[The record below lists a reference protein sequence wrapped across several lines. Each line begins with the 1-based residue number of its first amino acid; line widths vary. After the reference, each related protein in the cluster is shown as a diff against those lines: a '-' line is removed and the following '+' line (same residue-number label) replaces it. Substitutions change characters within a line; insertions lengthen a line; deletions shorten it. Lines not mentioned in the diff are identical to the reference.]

1 MPGKRRVL
9 WFLLLI
15 AIATSAPALAEGPD
29 TQPVAT
35 TAADAEQAP
44 QRSPDQVYGL
54 WVITPAVLAIVLAIV
69 LRHVIPALAIGVFAA
84 AMMILPWSE
93 IGAGGFTYNPIA
105 GFRVAVETFLLGALQ
120 DVDHL
125 MILLF
130 TLLIGGVVEVI
141 SANGGTRAMVDVL
154 GRWASTRRRGQV
166 TAWSAGVAVF
176 FGDYPNML
184 IVGPTMRP
192 VFDRLRISRAKLA
205 YIVDSTA
212 APIASLALVG
222 EWVGVQVGYIQ
233 DGLDSAV
240 AGDASTWVADLGA
253 FEVFVASLPLRFYSL
268 MALAMV
274 LLIALLQRDF
284 GPMLT
289 AERRALSDDA
299 ATSVAD
305 ETTGL
310 SEANVPSTSPW
321 LALVPL
327 AVLIVATLALLI
339 VTGWARA
346 PEGSPFHLSVIM
358 AHTDSTRTMLYAS
371 LLSLMVAIG
380 MSMGWRTL
388 NLGGCMDAMMA
399 GFHRMFIAVVILSLA
414 WALSDAMRT
423 LRLAEVTTLHLQQ
436 AGVNPHALPVFV
448 FLTAAGVSFATG
460 TSWGTM
466 GILMPVTVTV
476 IAELAAG
483 LPVGEARSVLCS
495 GVAAVLAGAVFGDHC
510 SPISDTTV
518 LSAAA
523 TQCTIE
529 QHVWTQIPYALC
541 AAGIAMVVGGLL
553 HAWADISTPVCLAI
567 GVLMVFLLVRI
578 VGRPVRNAAA

>member
-1 MPGKRRVL
+1 MPCKRHLVL
-9 WFLLLI
+9 ALLLTLVT
-15 AIATSAPALAEGPD
+15 ANACVWAE
-29 TQPVAT
+29 QPVSPPAT
-35 TAADAEQAP
+35 ATNAAVEQAD
-44 QRSPDQVYGL
+44 RSSPDEVYGL
-54 WVITPAVLAIVLAIV
+54 WVIAPALLAIVLAIV

-84 AMMILPWSE
+84 SMMVLPWSE
-93 IGAGGFTYNPIA
+93 LSSGWFTYDPIA

-212 APIASLALVG
+212 APIASLALIG

-233 DGLDSAV
+233 DGLDAAT
-240 AGDASTWVADLGA
+240 AGNAGSWVADLGA

-289 AERRALSDDA
+289 AERKALAEAPGSIP
-299 ATSVAD
+299 AD
-305 ETTGL
+305 RPVGPAE
-310 SEANVPSTSPW
+310 SHAPATSPW

-327 AVLIVATLALLI
+327 AVLIVATLVLLI
-339 VTGWARA
+339 ATGWGRA
-346 PEGSPFHLSVIM
+346 PEGSSFRLSVIM

-371 LLSLMVAIG
+371 LLSLLVAIG

-388 NLGGCMDAMMA
+388 RLGDCMDAMMT

-436 AGVNPHALPVFV
+436 AGVSPHALPVFV

-483 LPVGEARSVLCS
+483 LPAEAARGVLCS
-495 GVAAVLAGAVFGDHC
+495 GTAAVLAGAVFGDHC

-529 QHVWTQIPYALC
+529 QHVWTQMPYALC
-541 AAGIAMVVGGLL
+541 AAGVAVIVGGLL
-553 HAWADISTPVCLAI
+553 HAWAGVSTLGCLAV
-567 GVLMVFLLVRI
+567 GVLMVLILVRFI
-578 VGRPVRNAAA
+578 GRPVVAART